1 MTTRLTSWIQRAQ
14 DAETVENP
22 SLWLLAD
29 GAHTGGALGANRL
42 RLASG
47 TAGALPHVHH
57 LSSEA
62 FYVLDGTLEMLV
74 DDTVHVFGQGDYVV
88 VAPGV
93 SHAFGAA
100 PDASADLFITIAP
113 GIDRFPYFR
122 LLPRVLAGEL
132 SDADIA
138 RIHTEYDVHFVESPA
153 WNDRGERPG
162 ARRSS

>member
-1 MTTRLTSWIQRAQ
+1 LTTTPSSWIQRAQ
-14 DAETVENP
+14 DAETIEKP

-29 GAHTGGALGANRL
+29 GGHTGGALGANRL
-42 RLASG
+42 RLADGAAG
-47 TAGALPHVHH
+47 TQPHVHR

-62 FYVLDGTLEMLV
+62 FYVLDGTLEMLI
-74 DDTVHVFGQGDYVV
+74 DETVHLFGCGDYVV

-100 PDASADLFITIAP
+100 PGADADLFITIAP

-153 WNDRGERPG
+153 WTER
-162 ARRSS
+162 RRAGRDIT

>member
-1 MTTRLTSWIQRAQ
+1 LTTTPTSWIQRAD
-14 DAETVENP
+14 DAETIENP

-42 RLASG
+42 RLTTGAAG
-47 TAGALPHVHH
+47 TQPHVHQ

-62 FYVLDGTLEMLV
+62 FYVLDGTLEMLI
-74 DDTVHVFGQGDYVV
+74 DDTVHLFGRGDYVV

-100 PDASADLFITIAP
+100 PGATADLFITIAP

-122 LLPRVLAGEL
+122 LLSRVLAGEL

-138 RIHTEYDVHFVESPA
+138 RIQTEYDVHFVENPA
-153 WNDRGERPG
+153 WTDRRGQ
-162 ARRSS
+162 